1 VKTAPCG
8 AFIKGKPVCI
18 SMGASRK
25 ALTTH
30 LDPDNPTYQAFEA
43 YVEERSINKSNALR
57 NILREWA
64 ADDSPENLA
73 EMLERNRSIIS
84 SLVFLLAS
92 NSFIQAMS
100 IAVSP
105 MFARFAY
112 LMIATFLLLWL
123 ITDFVRQ
130 MGWI

>member
-1 VKTAPCG
+1 
-8 AFIKGKPVCI
+8 
-18 SMGASRK
+18 MGASRQ
-25 ALTTH
+25 AITTH
-30 LDPDNPTYQAFEA
+30 LDAENPTYQAFEA
-43 YVEERSINKSNALR
+43 YVEERKINKSTAMR

-64 ADDSPENLA
+64 QDDTADSVA
-73 EMLERNRSIIS
+73 EVLERNRSVIAA
-84 SLVFLLAS
+84 LVFLLAS

-105 MFARFAY
+105 VFARFAY

-123 ITDFVRQ
+123 LVDFVRQ